1 MFLVIDVAR
10 IIVNIGWLSMLIIVF
25 VILYRLY
32 LKKIKSK
39 QVDPNVFVELSPI
52 EKVPAKGEIQFY
64 FTMKQ
69 PQKVTLKLYSQKGNF
84 SEILCDEEKKPGSH
98 VISFDT
104 TQVEDGWYFYELITV
119 KQKSTKMMEVKNL
132 S

>member
-10 IIVNIGWLSMLIIVF
+10 IIVNVGWFSMLIIVF

-32 LKKIKSK
+32 LKKIKST
-39 QVDPNVFVELSPI
+39 QVNPNDFVELSPI

-64 FTMKQ
+64 FTMKH
-69 PQKVTLKLYSQKGNF
+69 PQKVTLKMYSQKGDF
-84 SEILCDEEKKPGSH
+84 REILCDEEKKTGSH
-98 VISFDT
+98 VISYDT
-104 TQVEDGWYFYELITV
+104 TQLIDGWYFYELITP